1 MSTGSDDFVVAV
13 SGAAGSV
20 EDWKRTLDAESS
32 GAAVVSPAVQAEE
45 RLRQRGRKLG
55 ERVQDILAGLGNEYQ
70 LLAVIWE
77 GFRSRWLI
85 RIQAPRGISEVPVP
99 AELGDG
105 AAETGGIDDLDRL
118 KNLVLFGAGRPEL
131 IFRNNFRHNS

>member
-1 MSTGSDDFVVAV
+1 MSAGNHDFVVAV
-13 SGAAGSV
+13 SGALGSV
-20 EDWKRTLDAESS
+20 EDWKRALEAESS
-32 GAAVVSPAVQAEE
+32 GGAVVSPAVQAEE

-55 ERVQDILAGLGNEYQ
+55 ERVQAILAGLGGEYE

-85 RIQAPRGISEVPVP
+85 RIRAPRGISEVPIP

-105 AAETGGIDDLDRL
+105 AAESGGIEDLDRL
-118 KNLVLFGAGRPEL
+118 KN
-131 IFRNNFRHNS
+131 